1 MKTYSTSIASD
12 EWPNI
17 RRDLIEKGCIEN
29 AQGYLFVESGCLM
42 GDEMIQLKLVHCESS
57 DLVWS
62 CTGVNATAKETLDKV
77 REELEHEKN

>member
-1 MKTYSTSIASD
+1 MSGLTFEET
-12 EWPNI
+12 
-17 RRDLIEKGCIEN
+17 LIEKGCIEN

-62 CTGVNATAKETLDKV
+62 CTGVNATAKETLEKV
-77 REELEHEKN
+77 REELEKE